1 MKSSQAMSDAIDHQV
16 QAKLNQKI
24 RNLKNE
30 KIKLFREN
38 MELRKKIKE
47 IKNV

>member
-1 MKSSQAMSDAIDHQV
+1 MKSSQSMSDAIDRQV
-16 QAKLNQKI
+16 QKKLNQKI
-24 RNLKNE
+24 CNLKNE